1 MTRFAAFLVTLGAL
15 SAQVAA
21 QQLVP
26 TTHPP
31 VPRASSQ
38 LWLVPA
44 NSERGPASNPLAA
57 ALWLMDEGG
66 FAKAAAALATAAAQ
80 RGLLADYAAYYLAV
94 ADRELGRHESA
105 RDRFRALAGR
115 QPAGYLAEA
124 AALGEADAHE
134 ALGDPEKAVA
144 VYERLT
150 KLKTASPDEVLMR
163 LAEAAKAAGDLQKA
177 GESLARIHF
186 EFPQGRF
193 AASAAAQYNAMAGVQ
208 RIAAGNQRYKLEL
221 GRALRLSGAR
231 QWAQA
236 RAALD
241 RLRPHAAGDD
251 REIVALRTA
260 EADFF
265 QRKYRAA
272 ADGLKPY
279 IDNASRRGEAL
290 YYYAV
295 SVRALGN
302 QTEYIRL
309 AKKIAAEFPTESW
322 AEEALNNLATHFILI
337 DDDAQ
342 ADVVFREMYE
352 RNPRG
357 RYAERAAWKIGW
369 RAYRTDRFNDTVRF
383 FERAAADFPRS
394 DDRPSW
400 VYWAGRAHEAL
411 KQRAIADERFL
422 LTATDYL
429 NSYYGRLAVARLT
442 GKRPAARVWS
452 EEAQF
457 LPSPP
462 PNELTI
468 RALLEIGRYE
478 DALNE
483 LAYARRVW
491 GDSSLLQATH
501 AWAAQQLGRTKTGTE
516 RFNLVRGG
524 ISTMRRAYPQFLA
537 AGGED
542 LPRDVLAV
550 IFPLLY
556 SDLIGKYSAVNAL
569 DPYLVAALMAQ
580 ESTFVPDI
588 RSSAGAVGL
597 MQLMPM
603 TARRYARAFKLPYS
617 ASLLSDPEAN
627 VRIGT
632 AYLADKIKEFGGLH
646 LALASYNAGESPVRQ
661 WLAERPGL
669 PREEFIDDIPYPET
683 QNYIKRILGTA
694 ADYRRL
700 YPGAFGK

>member
-1 MTRFAAFLVTLGAL
+1 MTRSAAVLITLGAL
-15 SAQVAA
+15 SAQVGA
-21 QQLVP
+21 QQLGP

-38 LWLVPA
+38 MWLVPA
-44 NSERGPASNPLAA
+44 NPERGPASNPFAA
-57 ALWLMDEGG
+57 ALRLMDEGG
-66 FAKAAAALATAAAQ
+66 FAKAEAALATAGAQ

-105 RDRFRALAGR
+105 RDRLRALAAR
-115 QPAGYLAEA
+115 QPTGYLAEA
-124 AALGEADAHE
+124 VVVGEAEAHE
-134 ALGDPEKAVA
+134 ALGDHEKALA
-144 VYERLT
+144 LYERLT
-150 KLKTASPDEVLMR
+150 SLKTASPDGVLMR

-177 GESLARIHF
+177 GESLARVYF

-193 AASAAAQYNAMAGVQ
+193 AASAAAQYDAMAGVQ

-241 RLRPHAAGDD
+241 PLRPHAAGDD

-260 EADFF
+260 EADYFL
-265 QRKYRAA
+265 RKYRAA
-272 ADGLKPY
+272 ADGLRPY
-279 IDNASRRGEAL
+279 IDRASRRGEAM

-309 AKKIAAEFPTESW
+309 ARKIAAEFPTESW

-342 ADVVFREMYE
+342 ADVIFHEMYE
-352 RNPRG
+352 KYPRG

-369 RAYRTDRFNDTVRF
+369 RAYRMDRFDDTFRV

-394 DDRPSW
+394 DYRPSW

-422 LTATDYL
+422 LAAADYL
-429 NSYYGRLAVARLT
+429 NSYYGRLAVARLA
-442 GKRPAARVWS
+442 GKRPAVRVLS
-452 EEAQF
+452 EEARG

-491 GDSSLLQATH
+491 GDSSILQATH
-501 AWAAQQLGRTKTGTE
+501 AWAAQQLGRSKMGTE

-537 AGGED
+537 AGGEE

-550 IFPLLY
+550 IFPLIY
-556 SDLIGKYSAVNAL
+556 SDLIDKYSAVNAL

-617 ASLLSDPEAN
+617 ASLLRDPEAN

-669 PREEFIDDIPYPET
+669 PREEFIEDIPYPET

-694 ADYRRL
+694 DDYRRL

>member
-1 MTRFAAFLVTLGAL
+1 MLVTLGVL
-15 SAQVAA
+15 SAQVGA

-38 LWLVPA
+38 MWLVPV

-57 ALWLMDEGG
+57 ALRLMDEGD
-66 FAKAAAALATAAAQ
+66 FAKAEAALTTAAAQ

-105 RDRFRALAGR
+105 RDRFRALAAR

-124 AALGEADAHE
+124 AAFGEADAHE
-134 ALGDPEKAVA
+134 ALGDSEKAVA

-150 KLKTASPDEVLMR
+150 SLKTASPDEVLMR
-163 LAEAAKAAGDLQKA
+163 LAEAAKAAGDLQKT
-177 GESLARIHF
+177 GESLARVHF

-193 AASAAAQYNAMAGVQ
+193 AASAAAQYDAMAGVQ

-221 GRALRLSGAR
+221 GRALRLSSAR
-231 QWAQA
+231 QWEQA

-241 RLRPHAAGDD
+241 RLRPYAAGDD
-251 REIVALRTA
+251 REVVDLRRA
-260 EADFF
+260 EADYFL
-265 QRKYRAA
+265 RKYRAA

-279 IDNASRRGEAL
+279 IDRASRRGEAM

-309 AKKIAAEFPTESW
+309 VGKIAAEFPMESW

-342 ADVVFREMYE
+342 ADGVFREMYE
-352 RNPRG
+352 RYARG

-369 RAYRTDRFNDTVRF
+369 RAYRTDRFEDTVRF

-394 DDRPSW
+394 DYRPSW

-411 KQRAIADERFL
+411 EQRAIADERFL

-442 GKRPAARVWS
+442 GKRPAAWVLS
-452 EEAQF
+452 EEAQG

-462 PNELTI
+462 PNDLTI

-491 GDSSLLQATH
+491 GDSSILQATH
-501 AWAAQQLGRTKTGTE
+501 AWAAQQLGRSKMGTE

-537 AGGED
+537 AGGEE

-550 IFPLLY
+550 IFPLIY

-617 ASLLSDPEAN
+617 ASLLRDPEAN

-661 WLAERPGL
+661 WMAERPGL

-694 ADYRRL
+694 DDYRRL
-700 YPGAFGK
+700 YPGAFE